1 MDRNQ
6 EEESMNQIL
15 RPWEN
20 VDPSPLPDVDAS
32 LLAELY
38 EYAEQIADADTRADS
53 TSMDKAAKLEAL
65 YTSTAWSDEWSA
77 AKPPKPHDAVGRP
90 VDPRSRNRFNEWLQW
105 RAEKENRHALNRASI
120 YRLLTAREVSS
131 YIAPGRY
138 KSEKSLRPW
147 AWMLKAKYGE
157 RLPEVERMALEI
169 ANGKPVT
176 ESVARKAL
184 AQWKLEVLGGRE
196 AKKASLGITARSRR
210 KVVEADF
217 KDLLMHDANEAREFI
232 KWAADQLRLRA
243 VPAKGEE
250 SA

>member
-1 MDRNQ
+1 
-6 EEESMNQIL
+6 MNVIVK
-15 RPWEN
+15 PWES
-20 VDPSPLPDVDAS
+20 VDPSPLPDTDAS

-38 EYAEQIADADTRADS
+38 EYAEQIADADSRNDS
-53 TSMDKAAKLEAL
+53 SSMDKAAKLEAL
-65 YTSTAWSDEWSA
+65 YLSTAWSDEWSA
-77 AKPPKPHDAVGRP
+77 AKPAKPHDAVGRP

-105 RAEKENRHALNRASI
+105 RAGKEHRMALHRGYI
-120 YRLLTAREVSS
+120 YRMLTAREIAS
-131 YIAPGRY
+131 YVAPGRHN
-138 KSEKSLRPW
+138 SEKALRPW

-217 KDLLMHDANEAREFI
+217 QDLLKHDASEAREFI

-243 VPAKGEE
+243 VPAKGKE

>member
-1 MDRNQ
+1 
-6 EEESMNQIL
+6 MNPIL
-15 RPWEN
+15 KPWES
-20 VDPSPLPDVDAS
+20 VDPSPLPDTDAS

-38 EYAEQIADADTRADS
+38 EYAEQIADADLRNDS
-53 TSMDKAAKLEAL
+53 SSMDKAAKLEAL
-65 YTSTAWSDEWSA
+65 YLSTAWSDEWSA
-77 AKPPKPHDAVGRP
+77 AKPAKPHDAVGRP

-105 RAEKENRHALNRASI
+105 RAGKEHRHALDRSRI
-120 YRLLTAREVSS
+120 YQMLTAREIAS
-131 YIAPGRY
+131 YVDRGRY
-138 KSEKSLRPW
+138 NSERSLRPW

-176 ESVARKAL
+176 SSIARKAL

-217 KDLLMHDANEAREFI
+217 QDLLKHDASEAREFI

-243 VPAKGEE
+243 VPAKGKE

>member
-1 MDRNQ
+1 
-6 EEESMNQIL
+6 MNPIL
-15 RPWEN
+15 KPWES
-20 VDPSPLPDVDAS
+20 VDPSPLPDTDAS

-38 EYAEQIADADTRADS
+38 EYAEQISDADSRNDS
-53 TSMDKAAKLEAL
+53 SSMDKAAKLEAL
-65 YTSTAWSDEWSA
+65 YLSTAWSDEWSA
-77 AKPPKPHDAVGRP
+77 AKPAKPHDAVGRP

-105 RAEKENRHALNRASI
+105 RAGKENRTALQRRQV
-120 YRLLTAREVSS
+120 YRLLVARDVASFVPHGTKLLTES
-131 YIAPGRY
+131 
-138 KSEKSLRPW
+138 SLRPW

-217 KDLLMHDANEAREFI
+217 KDLLKHDVSEAQEFI
-232 KWAADQLRLRA
+232 RWALDQVRLRA
-243 VPAKGEE
+243 VSEKGKE

>member
-1 MDRNQ
+1 
-6 EEESMNQIL
+6 MNVIVK
-15 RPWEN
+15 PWEN
-20 VDPSPLPDVDAS
+20 VDPSPLPDTDAS

-38 EYAEQIADADTRADS
+38 EYAEQIADADSRNDS
-53 TSMDKAAKLEAL
+53 SSMDKAAKLEAL
-65 YTSTAWSDEWSA
+65 YLSTAWSDEWSA
-77 AKPPKPHDAVGRP
+77 AKPAKPHDAVGRP

-105 RAEKENRHALNRASI
+105 RAGKEHRHALQRTHV
-120 YRLLTAREVSS
+120 YQLLTARDVRS
-131 YIAPGRY
+131 YIRHGGY
-138 KSEKSLRPW
+138 NSERSLRPW

-169 ANGKPVT
+169 ANGKPIT
-176 ESVARKAL
+176 DSIARKAL

-217 KDLLMHDANEAREFI
+217 KDLLKHDVSEAQEFLR
-232 KWAADQLRLRA
+232 WAIDEVRLRA
-243 VPAKGEE
+243 VSEKGKE

>member
-1 MDRNQ
+1 
-6 EEESMNQIL
+6 MNVIVK
-15 RPWEN
+15 PWES
-20 VDPSPLPDVDAS
+20 VDPSPLPDTDAS

-38 EYAEQIADADTRADS
+38 EYAEQIADADSRNDS
-53 TSMDKAAKLEAL
+53 SSMDKAAKLEAL
-65 YTSTAWSDEWSA
+65 YLSTAWSDEWSA
-77 AKPPKPHDAVGRP
+77 AKPAKPHDAVGRP

-105 RAEKENRHALNRASI
+105 RAGKENRHALQRARI
-120 YRLLTAREVSS
+120 YQMLTAREIAS
-131 YIAPGRY
+131 YVHRGGY
-138 KSEKSLRPW
+138 NSERSLRPW
-147 AWMLKAKYGE
+147 AWMLKAKYGD

-217 KDLLMHDANEAREFI
+217 QDLLKHDASEAREFI

-243 VPAKGEE
+243 VPAKGKE

>member
-1 MDRNQ
+1 M
-6 EEESMNQIL
+6 SIIIK
-15 RPWEN
+15 PWEN
-20 VDPSPLPDVDAS
+20 VDPSPLPDTDAS

-65 YTSTAWSDEWSA
+65 YLSTAWSDEWSA
-77 AKPPKPHDAVGRP
+77 AKPAKPHDAVGRP

-105 RAEKENRHALNRASI
+105 RAGKEHRHALDRRYI
-120 YRLLTAREVSS
+120 YRLLTARDVAN
-131 YIAPGRY
+131 YVAPGHITT
-138 KSEKSLRPW
+138 EKAIRPW
-147 AWMLKAKYGE
+147 AWMLKAKYGD
-157 RLPEVERMALEI
+157 RLPEVVRIALEI

>member
-1 MDRNQ
+1 
-6 EEESMNQIL
+6 MNPIL
-15 RPWEN
+15 KPWES
-20 VDPSPLPDVDAS
+20 VDPSPLPDTDAS

-38 EYAEQIADADTRADS
+38 EYAEQIADADSRNDS
-53 TSMDKAAKLEAL
+53 SSMDKAAKLEAL
-65 YTSTAWSDEWSA
+65 YLSTAWSDEWSA
-77 AKPPKPHDAVGRP
+77 AKPAKPHDAVGRP

-105 RAEKENRHALNRASI
+105 RAGKEHRHALQRTHI
-120 YRLLTAREVSS
+120 YRLLTAREIAG
-131 YIAPGRY
+131 YIPRGGY
-138 KSEKSLRPW
+138 NSERSLRPW
-147 AWMLKAKYGE
+147 AWMLKAKYGD

-217 KDLLMHDANEAREFI
+217 QDLLKHDVSEAQEFI
-232 KWAADQLRLRA
+232 RWALDQVRLRA
-243 VPAKGEE
+243 VSEKGKE